1 MDEYA
6 ERMGLAYPAVTYG
19 DMDPLCAD
27 LPAAGPMIARPR
39 AAPHAA
45 PPPAAVGR
53 RGVLSGVPTVL
64 KALWTIWLTAVAID
78 VLVRGL
84 GQWHRWPPGL
94 PVAALGGR
102 SVQGH
107 AVGGVSWR
115 HPDPAQ
121 PALRGAAHAR
131 HSFIGSISEPDVVT
145 AQGLRKTPGTLV
157 VQGKAA
163 TSPTVRS
170 SAPLAR
176 SGAKYQHTE
185 HPVLRGEP
193 PASCQ

>member
-1 MDEYA
+1 MDEHA
-6 ERMGLAYPAVTYG
+6 ERMGPAYPAVTYG
-19 DMDPLCAD
+19 DLDPLCAD
-27 LPAAGPMIARPR
+27 LPAAGPVIARPR

-45 PPPAAVGR
+45 APPAAAGR
-53 RGVLSGVPTVL
+53 RDVLAGVPTVL
-64 KALWTIWLTAVAID
+64 QALWTIWLTAVAID

-84 GQWHRWPPGL
+84 GQWHQWPPGP
-94 PVAALGGR
+94 PVAAWGGR

-107 AVGGVSWR
+107 AAGGVSWR
-115 HPDPAQ
+115 HPDPAP
-121 PALRGAAHAR
+121 PALRRAAHAR

-157 VQGKAA
+157 LHGKAA
-163 TSPTVRS
+163 TSATVRS

-185 HPVLRGEP
+185 HPVLRGKP
-193 PASCQ
+193 PASRQ